1 MVELLKDNLPWDAL
15 VVEISE
21 DQGLWL
27 ILSVA
32 NFKKAPARYVTMF
45 I

>member
-1 MVELLKDNLPWDAL
+1 MVELLKDNLPL

-32 NFKKAPARYVTMF
+32 NFKKAPARYVTTF